1 MYRCSLHKGEE
12 KVGEGWWRWR
22 RNQEIITIKYCTEA
36 SGLMNDWSI
45 VVGVDVRRQLQNQ

>member
-1 MYRCSLHKGEE
+1 MYRCSLHKGE